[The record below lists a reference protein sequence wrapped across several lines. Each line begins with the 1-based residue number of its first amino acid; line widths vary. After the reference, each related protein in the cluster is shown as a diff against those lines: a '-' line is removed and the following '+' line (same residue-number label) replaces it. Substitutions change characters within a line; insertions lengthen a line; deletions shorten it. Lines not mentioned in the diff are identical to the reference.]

1 MSTIYDIGSAPATG
15 AFVITPSDS
24 VNLTARARSLWVG
37 GAGNLSLVF
46 NDGSSATITGVPVG
60 THLPFR
66 VRRVNLTGTTAT
78 AIVGLI

>member
-1 MSTIYDIGSAPATG
+1 MPSTYDAASAPATG
-15 AFVITPSDS
+15 AFAITPIDTGE
-24 VNLTARARSLWVG
+24 LTVRARSLWVG

-46 NDGSSATITGVPVG
+46 NDGTTATITGVPVG

-66 VRRVNLTGTTAT
+66 VKRVNATGTTAT